1 MTRRGVLIALAFGVA
16 AGAGPLGPAIAH
28 HGWSGYDSSKTL
40 NLTGTI
46 KESGYEHPHSF
57 VKFEVPG
64 KTWLVVL
71 APPSRMESRGLP
83 RTMLTPGTSATVV
96 GYPNRSDPDEMRAL
110 VANMVN
116 GVTKGF
122 ERKLALVGVGFR
134 AQAQGDKLNL
144 SLGFSHPVVH
154 QMPKGVKVATPTQ
167 TEIVISGV
175 DKQLVGQVAAEVRA
189 HRPPEPYKGKGVRY
203 VDEVIVLKETK
214 KK

>member
-1 MTRRGVLIALAFGVA
+1 MSRIAKYPVLLPKGVELTVA
-16 AGAGPLGPAIAH
+16 SGQISVKGPLGTIARAADPNVEVKKDGEQILFKPLGNSNH
-28 HGWSGYDSSKTL
+28 ANAMSGT
-40 NLTGTI
+40 
-46 KESGYEHPHSF
+46 
-57 VKFEVPG
+57 
-64 KTWLVVL
+64 
-71 APPSRMESRGLP
+71 
-83 RTMLTPGTSATVV
+83 
-96 GYPNRSDPDEMRAL
+96 MRAL

-154 QMPKGVKVATPTQ
+154 QMPKGVKVATPTH